1 MSAGQTMHTFTF
13 SSVRLQLQEVIEA
26 ASTLPDRHKK
36 I

>member
-1 MSAGQTMHTFTF
+1 MRAGQTMHTFTF